1 MIFQKNKIKSKL
13 SICNAFTLSEVMIA
27 MVMVGILVALVTP
40 TITNLTPDSNKIMI
54 KKAYSTLE
62 NAISEMAADET
73 NYPSDQ
79 TGTDSDSA
87 TVMRV
92 FNYTTATTNGTT
104 NKFCYFLADKL
115 NILGSATCPL
125 ASASAT
131 TTNFATTSDGVIW
144 YIYLNNSDANYNFQF
159 PLNPNYYY
167 TKILIDVNGTKTPNC
182 TADINGNTYSFNYLA
197 SCTNPDRFIV
207 GIRYDG
213 KLQIGCSTLP
223 SCATITDQ
231 KVIDIL
237 SDPTNNTK

>member
-1 MIFQKNKIKSKL
+1 MIFLKNKISTKL
-13 SICNAFTLSEVMIA
+13 LTCKAFAISEVMIA

-40 TITNLTPDSNKIMI
+40 TITKLTPDSNKIMI

-79 TGTDSDSA
+79 TGTDSNGA

-125 ASASAT
+125 ASAGGT
-131 TTNFATTSDGVIW
+131 TTNFATTSDGVAW
-144 YIYLNNSDANYNFQF
+144 YIFPADSDTNYGIQF
-159 PLNPNYYY
+159 PLNPSLYP

-182 TADINGNTYSFNYLA
+182 TADGAGGITYSFNYLA

-213 KLQIGCSTLP
+213 KLQVG
-223 SCATITDQ
+223 ATDSVVTS
-231 KVIDIL
+231 IL